1 MSHYLHMINTT
12 WSTIKQFF
20 DSQVKDGQL
29 NPVQL
34 AFARRGYWVQSHILR
49 IPERFGIFSSGPA
62 RLQVHQAC
70 FFAVMVFSV
79 GFTSALW
86 IACILLLRD
95 MGPQIYLFA
104 GVVAAME
111 VGLVVFM
118 WVVGWYDRHRAPDYD
133 WGEEWKLRKD

>member
-1 MSHYLHMINTT
+1 
-12 WSTIKQFF
+12 
-20 DSQVKDGQL
+20 
-29 NPVQL
+29 
-34 AFARRGYWVQSHILR
+34 
-49 IPERFGIFSSGPA
+49 
-62 RLQVHQAC
+62 
-70 FFAVMVFSV
+70 MVFSV
-79 GFTSALW
+79 GFISTLW
-86 IACILLLRD
+86 IACIWLLRD